1 MRDAS
6 SHAAAGITVGA
17 IVARALAVIRVRG
30 VEGLTMRSVAEG
42 LGVRAPTLYHHVRNK
57 DELLELVARNAF
69 DSFEADQVAYQQ
81 VGSLDEWIALTTVGS
96 LRLRDF
102 YAKHPGLARL
112 IQSKATP
119 DRDEGDGSRAALV
132 RAQLEALVR
141 LGVPELTARKLF
153 ETSARWTLAAVAAE
167 PPRAALASGIAEPPG
182 GGPLSSAGEDLFAS
196 GLEIFMAGLRVVL
209 QPVDGRAAGSRPSSS

>member
-6 SHAAAGITVGA
+6 SHAAAGISVPTIVGA
-17 IVARALAVIRVRG
+17 ALVVIRERG
-30 VEGLTMRSVAEG
+30 VEGLTMRSVAER

-57 DELLELVARNAF
+57 GELLELVARNAF
-69 DSFEADQVAYQQ
+69 DSFEADLVAYQQ
-81 VGSLDEWIALTTVGS
+81 VGTLDEWIELTTVGS
-96 LRLRDF
+96 LRLRGF
-102 YAKHPGLARL
+102 YAEHPGLARL

-141 LGVPELTARKLF
+141 LGVPEPTARKLF

-167 PPRAALASGIAEPPG
+167 PLG
-182 GGPLSSAGEDLFAS
+182 SAGEDLFAS
-196 GLEIFMAGLRVVL
+196 GLEIFMAGLRGAL